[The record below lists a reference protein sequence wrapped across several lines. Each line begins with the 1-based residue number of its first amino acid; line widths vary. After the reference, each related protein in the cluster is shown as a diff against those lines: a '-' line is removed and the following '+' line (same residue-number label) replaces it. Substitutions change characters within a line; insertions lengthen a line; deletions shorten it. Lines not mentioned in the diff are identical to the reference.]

1 MDLSQYAEL
10 FLAESREHLSAC
22 NQLLLDWERSPANL
36 APVGGLFRAVH
47 TVKGMAATMGY
58 ARVTDLA
65 HRAENLLDL
74 VRRGGRPATDDLLQL
89 LFRARDALEHA
100 VELSVAGR
108 EDEIDVAEV
117 VADLEGAAAH
127 LGPHP
132 LAPSPRSGEGER
144 GGEVPPVAV
153 GRLVQVTL
161 RAEAPLK
168 GGRALLVIKKAQAVG
183 PVQAVTPPESAF
195 EADEFDGRFSFRIGG
210 AAGVAEIERAVRA
223 AGEVEHVTVGGEERR
238 PASGADSLPSA
249 PETKSRHIRVDLG
262 RLDGLMDLIGELV
275 TVRGRLN
282 ELAAY
287 ARDPAI
293 DDVAIQVSRLSREL
307 QAEIIQ
313 ARMTPVW
320 QVFDRF
326 PRLVRDLARELGKQV
341 AFRVEGKE
349 IELDRAILDELG
361 DPLLHLL
368 RNAVDHGIEAPA
380 ERRSRGK
387 KPEGEIVLAAV
398 RERASVVISVS
409 DDGRGIARAKI
420 LERAKRDGVVDP
432 HAEALS
438 DDQLLRVLARPG
450 FSTAESVT
458 SVSGRGVGIDVA
470 MTRIRALGGSID
482 IRSQEGKGT
491 TFVLRLPVTL
501 AIVRALIAGVGA
513 ERYALPLT
521 YVSETV
527 ELCVQA
533 TTTVER
539 RAARVLREVASIG
552 AGHAA
557 TALSQLTNR
566 RIMISVPQINIAR
579 LEEVPDLLG
588 NPQDVVAAVLMHM
601 LGDLTG
607 RTLLLFPEA
616 VGRRLCDMLLRRP
629 IGTTN
634 VFDALEQSCL
644 KEAGNILSGAYMN
657 ALSDFMGM
665 LLLPSVPSLVVDLSA
680 AVLTTTYLNFGH
692 ERDFVFCVETEFH
705 IDSAEGLRGH
715 FLLLPDLASLKA
727 IFDAI
732 RLT

>member
-22 NQLLLDWERSPANL
+22 NQLLLEWERSPANL

-74 VRRGGRPATDDLLQL
+74 VRRGGRRATDDLLQL

-326 PRLVRDLARELGKQV
+326 ARLVRDLARELGKQV

-368 RNAVDHGIEAPA
+368 RNAVDHGIESPA
-380 ERRSRGK
+380 ERRRRGK
-387 KPEGEIVLAAV
+387 QPEGEIVLAAV
-398 RERASVVISVS
+398 RERASVTITVA
-409 DDGRGIARAKI
+409 DDGRGVDRSRILARAQREG
-420 LERAKRDGVVDP
+420 LVEA
-432 HAEALS
+432 HADALS
-438 DDQLLRVLARPG
+438 DEQLLRVLARPG
-450 FSTAESVT
+450 FSTAEAVT

-470 MTRIRALGGSID
+470 MTRIRALGGTID
-482 IRSQEGKGT
+482 IRTEVGKGT

-501 AIVRALIAGVGA
+501 AIVRAIMASVGP

-521 YVSETV
+521 YVAETV
-527 ELCVQA
+527 ELGAV
-533 TTTVER
+533 TTTMVEGREAMVLRDRVVPLVHLRQLLGVNGDPPPARRPVIVLEMGER
-539 RAARVLREVASIG
+539 RAGVIVDG
-552 AGHAA
+552 
-557 TALSQLTNR
+557 
-566 RIMISVPQINIAR
+566 
-579 LEEVPDLLG
+579 
-588 NPQDVVAAVLMHM
+588 M
-601 LGDLTG
+601 LGQQEIVVKG
-607 RTLLLFPEA
+607 
-616 VGRRLCDMLLRRP
+616 
-629 IGTTN
+629 
-634 VFDALEQSCL
+634 FDAPRGTLPVF
-644 KEAGNILSGAYMN
+644 SGATIMGDGVP
-657 ALSDFMGM
+657 ALILDAGG
-665 LLLPSVPSLVVDLSA
+665 LL
-680 AVLTTTYLNFGH
+680 
-692 ERDFVFCVETEFH
+692 
-705 IDSAEGLRGH
+705 
-715 FLLLPDLASLKA
+715 
-727 IFDAI
+727 
-732 RLT
+732 

>member
-22 NQLLLDWERSPANL
+22 NQLLLEWERSPANL

-47 TVKGMAATMGY
+47 TIKGMAATMGY

-74 VRRGGRPATDDLLQL
+74 VRRGARPATDDLLQL

-100 VELSVAGR
+100 VELSVVGR

-127 LGPHP
+127 LG
-132 LAPSPRSGEGER
+132 R
-144 GGEVPPVAV
+144 GGEAGGGIGARTTPVPAPAPVVDTPAAA

-183 PVQAVTPPESAF
+183 PVHAVTPPESAF

-210 AAGVAEIERAVRA
+210 AAEVAEIERAVRA

-238 PASGADSLPSA
+238 PASGAGALPTQ

-326 PRLVRDLARELGKQV
+326 PRLVRDLARELGKQI

-368 RNAVDHGIEAPA
+368 RNAVDHGVESQA
-380 ERRSRGK
+380 ERRRRGK
-387 KPEGEIVLAAV
+387 KPEAEIVLAAV
-398 RERASVVISVS
+398 RERASVAISVS
-409 DDGRGIARAKI
+409 DDGRGIDRKSI

-432 HAEALS
+432 HAEALT

-450 FSTAESVT
+450 FSTAEAVT

-470 MTRIRALGGSID
+470 VTRIRALGGSIE
-482 IRSQEGKGT
+482 IRTVEGKGT
-491 TFVLRLPVTL
+491 SFVMRLPVTL

-527 ELCVQA
+527 EFGVQA
-533 TTTVER
+533 TTTVEGR
-539 RAARVLREVASIG
+539 EAIVLRDHVVPLV
-552 AGHAA
+552 H
-557 TALSQLTNR
+557 LR
-566 RIMISVPQINIAR
+566 R
-579 LEEVPDLLG
+579 LLG
-588 NPQDVVAAVLMHM
+588 VSGDAPTRCPIIVLEMGERRSGIVVDGM
-601 LGDLTG
+601 LGQQEIVVKG
-607 RTLLLFPEA
+607 
-616 VGRRLCDMLLRRP
+616 
-629 IGTTN
+629 
-634 VFDALEQSCL
+634 FDAPQGTLPVF
-644 KEAGNILSGAYMN
+644 SGATIMGDGVP
-657 ALSDFMGM
+657 ALILDAGG
-665 LLLPSVPSLVVDLSA
+665 LL
-680 AVLTTTYLNFGH
+680 
-692 ERDFVFCVETEFH
+692 
-705 IDSAEGLRGH
+705 
-715 FLLLPDLASLKA
+715 
-727 IFDAI
+727 
-732 RLT
+732 